1 MTDEQ
6 RAKLLQ
12 RFREQP
18 SKRRQ
23 VQQWLER
30 SPMITVRIEVLGT
43 WPRELVSVTQEDM
56 NIVLGQL
63 TLLGEL

>member
-23 VQQWLER
+23 IQRWLER
-30 SPMITVRIEVLGT
+30 WPFISVRVETLGER
-43 WPRELVSVTQEDM
+43 PREIVKVTQEDM